1 MKDDDPEQRIREL
14 ERGFSG
20 PTPGWGG
27 SRNRPHF
34 TPPRRS
40 VPLGWRLF
48 AVGAV
53 LASIIV
59 ALAAVLHLLIG
70 FAGKT
75 SGGNAGPAG
84 TAGGVPITLEHGG
97 ALTAGGNGT
106 TDTYACNDGDL
117 TLTANNSTVTVTG
130 HCVSL
135 KLGGFDNHVKVDNA
149 DTVEVSG
156 FNDTLTQTAC
166 NDGKL
171 TVSGYG
177 NVFTVGGHCGSL
189 AISNYGNRVQLD
201 SIDTISVVNYGNR
214 ISVAGHCGSVKVAAY
229 DNQVQIDTADT
240 IDVSGFGNTVT
251 YHSGSPKITKSG
263 NGITV
268 KQG

>member
-1 MKDDDPEQRIREL
+1 MKDDDPEQRIRDL

-27 SRNRPHF
+27 SRNRPQF

-75 SGGNAGPAG
+75 SGGNAGTAG
-84 TAGGVPITLEHGG
+84 TAGGVPITLERGG

-106 TDTYACNDGDL
+106 TDTYACNDGNL
-117 TLTANNSTVTVTG
+117 TLDRKQQHGYRHRPLRQPQAGRLRQST
-130 HCVSL
+130 
-135 KLGGFDNHVKVDNA
+135 
-149 DTVEVSG
+149 
-156 FNDTLTQTAC
+156 
-166 NDGKL
+166 
-171 TVSGYG
+171 
-177 NVFTVGGHCGSL
+177 
-189 AISNYGNRVQLD
+189 
-201 SIDTISVVNYGNR
+201 
-214 ISVAGHCGSVKVAAY
+214 
-229 DNQVQIDTADT
+229 
-240 IDVSGFGNTVT
+240 
-251 YHSGSPKITKSG
+251 
-263 NGITV
+263 
-268 KQG
+268 

>member
-14 ERGFSG
+14 ERGFPG
-20 PTPGWGG
+20 PTPGWDG

-84 TAGGVPITLEHGG
+84 TAVVSRSPS
-97 ALTAGGNGT
+97 
-106 TDTYACNDGDL
+106 
-117 TLTANNSTVTVTG
+117 STVARSPRAETERPTRMR
-130 HCVSL
+130 
-135 KLGGFDNHVKVDNA
+135 A
-149 DTVEVSG
+149 T
-156 FNDTLTQTAC
+156 TA
-166 NDGKL
+166 
-171 TVSGYG
+171 
-177 NVFTVGGHCGSL
+177 
-189 AISNYGNRVQLD
+189 I
-201 SIDTISVVNYGNR
+201 
-214 ISVAGHCGSVKVAAY
+214 
-229 DNQVQIDTADT
+229 
-240 IDVSGFGNTVT
+240 
-251 YHSGSPKITKSG
+251 
-263 NGITV
+263 
-268 KQG
+268 